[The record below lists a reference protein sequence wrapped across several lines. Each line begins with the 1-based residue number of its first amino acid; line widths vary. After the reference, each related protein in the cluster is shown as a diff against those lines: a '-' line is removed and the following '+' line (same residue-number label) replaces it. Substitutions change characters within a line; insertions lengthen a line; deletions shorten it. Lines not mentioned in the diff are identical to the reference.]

1 MASSSDI
8 AWSYFELLSEGRLEE
23 AVELLDDDG
32 SLWNSGT
39 RTAMPFRELKD
50 NVRKLWD
57 QVPMRFVR
65 HDAWGAGR
73 PRCPGVGEPRDSTR
87 RHAVQQRVLL
97 RGHHR
102 RWQDHPTARVH
113 GLRPRDG
120 HDRLRGRVATNLISE
135 RSPRVRPR
143 DGGGRRGGGWPWSS

>member
-65 HDAWGAGR
+65 HDAWGAGDRAVLELESHATR
-73 PRCPGVGEPRDSTR
+73 PDGTPYNNVYCFVVTIADGKITQLREYTDYALAMDMTDS
-87 RHAVQQRVLL
+87 A
-97 RGHHR
+97 
-102 RWQDHPTARVH
+102 
-113 GLRPRDG
+113 
-120 HDRLRGRVATNLISE
+120 
-135 RSPRVRPR
+135 
-143 DGGGRRGGGWPWSS
+143 GGWPPT